1 MKRSKN
7 YRAAAEKIEAGK
19 AYTPR
24 EAIALAQEIATTKWD
39 STVDVS
45 LRLGI
50 DPRKAD
56 QMVRGTVNLPH
67 GTGKTARVVV
77 FATGDKAAEAEAATI
92 SHALGL
98 PDRILEQPLKT
109 LSGGQRRRLILAR
122 ALVSTA
128 PILLLDEPVEH
139 VDTSTQEILD
149 LLLDPQQLVGELP
162 QRTILI
168 VHHPRS

>member
-1 MKRSKN
+1 VRFV
-7 YRAAAEKIEAGK
+7 AEDEHVFSTTI
-19 AYTPR
+19 R
-24 EAIALAQEIATTKWD
+24 DNIAVGNPQATD
-39 STVDVS
+39 ALIRDV
-45 LRLGI
+45 
-50 DPRKAD
+50 
-56 QMVRGTVNLPH
+56 TY
-67 GTGKTARVVV
+67 
-77 FATGDKAAEAEAATI
+77 
-92 SHALGL
+92 ALGL
-98 PDRILEQPLKT
+98 GEWVRGLDDGLDTVLADGDAS

-139 VDTSTQEILD
+139 VDTSTQKILD